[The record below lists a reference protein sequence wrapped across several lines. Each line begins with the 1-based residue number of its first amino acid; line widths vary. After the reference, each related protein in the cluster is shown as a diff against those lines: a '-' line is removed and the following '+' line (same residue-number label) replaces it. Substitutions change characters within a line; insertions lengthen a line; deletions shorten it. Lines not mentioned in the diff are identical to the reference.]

1 LPDAASEEVLPI
13 PKKIYE
19 ALRDIIF
26 GAGAVS
32 SILFWLEIKPKE
44 IAAMTLPH
52 VLWLI
57 GAIVLFGICQGRSK
71 NRPLG
76 RRESRPLPRK
86 LGFCIEGFAGA
97 AGA

>member
-1 LPDAASEEVLPI
+1 VALDKPALNLLPAEPFDLSQWSRARVNI
-13 PKKIYE
+13 DY
-19 ALRDIIF
+19 
-26 GAGAVS
+26 
-32 SILFWLEIKPKE
+32 
-44 IAAMTLPH
+44 H
-52 VLWLI
+52 
-57 GAIVLFGICQGRSK
+57 IVFDTSCQGRSK